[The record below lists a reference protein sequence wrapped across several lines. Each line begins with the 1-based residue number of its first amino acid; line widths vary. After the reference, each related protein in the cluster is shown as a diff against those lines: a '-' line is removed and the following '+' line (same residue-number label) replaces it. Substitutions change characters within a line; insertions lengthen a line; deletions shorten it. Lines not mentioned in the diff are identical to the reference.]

1 MGVHLSSHTSLS
13 WAGTFVSERK
23 RERERERE
31 REFAQMDVAQF
42 VRLPNGD
49 KVVMGSTPTF
59 HNGI

>member
-1 MGVHLSSHTSLS
+1 MRQLVYNKNGVFTHSLK
-13 WAGTFVSERK
+13 VKERK
-23 RERERERE
+23 RER
-31 REFAQMDVAQF
+31 AQMDVAQF